1 DREALLAEEAAHAEE
16 EAALRAADEDDE
28 DYADGEFDD
37 GGYDDG
43 QGVTEVDT
51 SDKDHVATIEGGV
64 IENGFDGEDEG
75 AGDTT
80 GSDAED
86 G

>member
-1 DREALLAEEAAHAEE
+1 
-16 EAALRAADEDDE
+16 EDDE

-86 G
+86 GDDAARESGEDDNRRPRRGRRQG